1 MAVTAADVLHVAKLA
16 RLELSEAE
24 ILRYTE
30 QLNAILVHAEE
41 LQAVDVSEIPAFSI
55 AVDWPAPLR
64 EDVVGPDPL
73 AVEAPALSPYSRDG
87 FFTVPRLAA
96 MQNADGDA

>member
-1 MAVTAADVLHVAKLA
+1 MAVTAADVLHVARLA
-16 RLELSEAE
+16 RLALSDTEVQTYA
-24 ILRYTE
+24 E
-30 QLNAILVHAEE
+30 QLNAILAHAQE
-41 LQAVDVSEIPAFSI
+41 LEAVDVSAVECFSI

-73 AVEAPALSPYSRDG
+73 AFPAAALSKAARDG

-96 MQNADGDA
+96 MQKGDGES